1 MLKKWLLIAFT
12 ITVASSVCFA
22 HVRNI
27 PLSVGLIHDEFL
39 PDMPLHFRLAG
50 TFGRYVRLEYNRTTK
65 TLRII
70 PKYPGFGTL
79 EIFNTYNNLPVYRF
93 TVDVRRTNLQ
103 DVARQIKYLLREI
116 DGVKIEIVNHKVV
129 VDGEILLPSDMERIH
144 DVVRQFPGLAASLAR
159 LSPEAQVKIAQFIER
174 AINDPQIHVKAVNG
188 KYLLT
193 GVAQSQKEKDRAV
206 ILAKTYVPDVVV
218 DQAVADKKVQ
228 KRVSQVVIDLIT
240 VAKPPPAQPG
250 KTIQVIVHYVELQ
263 KDYTKGFRFQWTPD
277 LGQNSAINFTTGQ
290 PTSSGTTTPGL
301 TSVITGTITNLIPKL
316 NWAKEHGHARDL
328 ESTSMI
334 VEDGKQGEI
343 NDVTNVPYQS
353 VTTGTGGALQSTNF
367 AKIGITTKV
376 TPKIIGAESDSVE
389 LNLQFTVSNLIS
401 NTQAGPMFSTD
412 TVNTEV
418 VVQSGQSAAIGGLV
432 RSTNN
437 TAFNREPAGADP
449 NPILSLYASKD
460 FNSNQS
466 QFVVFVTPVIK
477 SSASSGSRRIIHRF
491 QLRE

>member
-116 DGVKIEIVNHKVV
+116 DGVKLEIVNHKVV

-250 KTIQVIVHYVELQ
+250 KTIQVVLHYVELE

-277 LGQNSAINFTTGQ
+277 LGDGGSINFTTG
-290 PTSSGTTTPGL
+290 SGTPSGA
-301 TSVITGTITNLIPKL
+301 TSVIAGTITNLIPKL
-316 NWAKEHGHARDL
+316 NWAKEHGHARVL

-334 VEDGKQGEI
+334 VEDGKTGDI
-343 NDVTNVPYQS
+343 NDFTNVPYQS
-353 VTTGTGGALQSTNF
+353 LAMSGGGALPSTSF
-367 AKIGITTKV
+367 AKVGIQTKV
-376 TPKIIGAESDSVE
+376 TPNIIGPESNSVD
-389 LNLQFTVSNLIS
+389 LKLQFSVSDLIGQ
-401 NTQAGPMFSTD
+401 TQAGPMFSQN

-418 VVQSGQSAAIGGLV
+418 VVQSGQSAAIGGLITS
-432 RSTNN
+432 STG
-437 TAFNREPAGADP
+437 TAFNREPAGASS

-460 FNSNQS
+460 FNSKQS